1 MTSRKSERRTRLK
14 RRRDALMERLD
25 IDNAELESVIDE
37 IAGKY
42 SEPVRAS
49 PRVYG
54 GPFNFGFL
62 DMAHPALSL

>member
-1 MTSRKSERRTRLK
+1 
-14 RRRDALMERLD
+14 MERLD

-42 SEPVRAS
+42 PEPVRAS
-49 PRVYG
+49 PRVSR

-62 DMAHPALSL
+62 DMARPALSL